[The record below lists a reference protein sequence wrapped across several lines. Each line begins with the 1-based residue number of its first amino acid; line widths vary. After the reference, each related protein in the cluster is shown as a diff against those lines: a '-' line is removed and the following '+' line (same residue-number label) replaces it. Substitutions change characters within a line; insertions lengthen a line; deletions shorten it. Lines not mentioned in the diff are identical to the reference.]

1 MSLHSVEDASK
12 LRRIIE
18 AMLLIGADLDLP
30 DLLRHVI
37 EEARS
42 ITGAHYGAIGVL
54 NSERTALAEFI
65 TVGLAPDDEARI
77 GDRPKGLGVLGLVIS
92 DPEAL
97 RIADLNS
104 HPNRSGFPLNHPPMT
119 SFLGV
124 PIRVREEVYGN
135 LYLTDKV
142 GWSEFTNDD
151 LVLTEALA
159 LAAGIAVEN
168 ARLHRSVKVT
178 SIQDDRQRLAGDLH
192 DRVIQRL
199 FGAGLSLQ
207 GIAGAAKTDG
217 LSDRLNAV
225 ITEIDHTIREIRSTI
240 FELSLIDTEQGI
252 RAQVIALLRELSQ
265 VVGFEVRSAFDGPV
279 DTGISDDVAGH
290 LLATVR
296 EAVTNIGRHANATK
310 ADVLLSVHGDLCRL
324 QVSDNGRG
332 MGGTGTT
339 GGGLGLNNMRRR
351 AEKLQGHLELTG
363 NSAGGTTLDWQVLAK

>member
-65 TVGLAPDDEARI
+65 TVGLAPEDEVRI

-207 GIAGAAKTDG
+207 GIAGAVKTDG
-217 LSDRLNAV
+217 LSDRLNSV

-351 AEKLQGHLELTG
+351 AEKLQGRLELTG

>member
-37 EEARS
+37 EEARF

-65 TVGLAPDDEARI
+65 TVGLAPDDEVRI

-225 ITEIDHTIREIRSTI
+225 VTEIDHTIREIRSTI

>member
-1 MSLHSVEDASK
+1 
-12 LRRIIE
+12 
-18 AMLLIGADLDLP
+18 
-30 DLLRHVI
+30 
-37 EEARS
+37 
-42 ITGAHYGAIGVL
+42 
-54 NSERTALAEFI
+54 
-65 TVGLAPDDEARI
+65 
-77 GDRPKGLGVLGLVIS
+77 
-92 DPEAL
+92 
-97 RIADLNS
+97 
-104 HPNRSGFPLNHPPMT
+104 
-119 SFLGV
+119 
-124 PIRVREEVYGN
+124 
-135 LYLTDKV
+135 
-142 GWSEFTNDD
+142 
-151 LVLTEALA
+151 
-159 LAAGIAVEN
+159 
-168 ARLHRSVKVT
+168 VKVT

-207 GIAGAAKTDG
+207 GIAGAVKTDG
-217 LSDRLNAV
+217 LSDRLNSV

-339 GGGLGLNNMRRR
+339 AGGLGLNNMRRR

>member
-65 TVGLAPDDEARI
+65 TVGLAPEDEVRI

-168 ARLHRSVKVT
+168 ARLHQSVKVT

-207 GIAGAAKTDG
+207 GIAGAANNDG

-225 ITEIDHTIREIRSTI
+225 ITEIDDTIREIRSTI
-240 FELSLIDTEQGI
+240 FELSLIDPEQGI
-252 RAQVIALLRELSQ
+252 RAQIIALLRELSQ

-279 DTGISDDVAGH
+279 DAGISDDVAEH

-296 EAVTNIGRHANATK
+296 EAVTNIGRHADATK

-339 GGGLGLNNMRRR
+339 AGGLGLNNMRRR

>member
-65 TVGLAPDDEARI
+65 TVGLAPEDEVRI

-168 ARLHRSVKVT
+168 ARLHQSVKVT

-225 ITEIDHTIREIRSTI
+225 ITEIDDTIREIRSTI
-240 FELSLIDTEQGI
+240 FELSLIDPEQGI
-252 RAQVIALLRELSQ
+252 RAQIIALLRELSQ

-296 EAVTNIGRHANATK
+296 EAVTNIGRHADATK

-351 AEKLQGHLELTG
+351 AEKLQGHLGLTG

>member
-65 TVGLAPDDEARI
+65 TVGLAPDDEVRI

-168 ARLHRSVKVT
+168 ARLHQSVKVT

-207 GIAGAAKTDG
+207 GIAGAVKTDG
-217 LSDRLNAV
+217 LSDRLNSV

-332 MGGTGTT
+332 MGRTGTT

-351 AEKLQGHLELTG
+351 AEKLQGRLELTG

>member
-65 TVGLAPDDEARI
+65 TVGLAPDDEVRI

>member
-65 TVGLAPDDEARI
+65 TVGLAPEDEVRI

-168 ARLHRSVKVT
+168 ARLHQSVKVT

-207 GIAGAAKTDG
+207 GIAGAANNDG

-225 ITEIDHTIREIRSTI
+225 ITEIDDTIREIRSTI
-240 FELSLIDTEQGI
+240 FELSLIDPEQGI
-252 RAQVIALLRELSQ
+252 RAQIIALLRELSQ

-279 DTGISDDVAGH
+279 DAGISDDVAEH

-339 GGGLGLNNMRRR
+339 AGGLGLNNMRRR

>member
-37 EEARS
+37 EEACS

-225 ITEIDHTIREIRSTI
+225 VTEIDHTIREIRSTI

>member
-65 TVGLAPDDEARI
+65 TVGLAPEDEVRI

-168 ARLHRSVKVT
+168 ARLHQSVKVT

-207 GIAGAAKTDG
+207 GIAVAAKNDG

-225 ITEIDHTIREIRSTI
+225 IAEIDDTIREIRSTI
-240 FELSLIDTEQGI
+240 FELSLIDPEQGI
-252 RAQVIALLRELSQ
+252 RAQIIALLRELSQ

-279 DTGISDDVAGH
+279 DAGISDDVAEH

-296 EAVTNIGRHANATK
+296 EAVTNIGRHADATK

-339 GGGLGLNNMRRR
+339 AGGLGLNNMRRR
-351 AEKLQGHLELTG
+351 AERLQGHLELTG

>member
-65 TVGLAPDDEARI
+65 TVGLAPDDEVRI

-168 ARLHRSVKVT
+168 ARLHQSVKVT

-207 GIAGAAKTDG
+207 GIAGAVKTDG
-217 LSDRLNAV
+217 LSDRLNSV

-351 AEKLQGHLELTG
+351 AEKLQGRLELTG